1 MNIGLYLVVFAGA
14 AVGLLSSLYI
24 VVSLVWTI
32 AYKIYRKIKFG
43 VSIYNQ
49 YRINVISMS

>member
-1 MNIGLYLVVFAGA
+1 MHCSPSIGVLKRIGLYLVVFAGA

-43 VSIYNQ
+43 VSIYN
-49 YRINVISMS
+49 

>member
-24 VVSLVWTI
+24 VVSTE
-32 AYKIYRKIKFG
+32 K
-43 VSIYNQ
+43 
-49 YRINVISMS
+49 

>member
-1 MNIGLYLVVFAGA
+1 MNIGLYLVVFGWRGS
-14 AVGLLSSLYI
+14 GLLSSLYI

-43 VSIYNQ
+43 VSIYN
-49 YRINVISMS
+49 

>member
-32 AYKIYRKIKFG
+32 ACKIFRKIKFG
-43 VSIYNQ
+43 
-49 YRINVISMS
+49 MSLYD

>member
-14 AVGLLSSLYI
+14 AVGLLYI

-32 AYKIYRKIKFG
+32 VYKIYRKIKFG
-43 VSIYNQ
+43 VSIYN
-49 YRINVISMS
+49 

>member
-43 VSIYNQ
+43 LSIYN
-49 YRINVISMS
+49 